1 MKKDEVPSARLIALE
16 QDMAKYKPASS
27 ELSANTIEEFIQSF
41 FAGTLKQHLLSED
54 LPEDWAAK
62 PVKVLV
68 ATNFDEV
75 VFDTNKKVLVEFYAP
90 W

>member
-1 MKKDEVPSARLIALE
+1 VP
-16 QDMAKYKPASS
+16 
-27 ELSANTIEEFIQSF
+27 T
-41 FAGTLKQHLLSED
+41 
-54 LPEDWAAK
+54 DWNAK